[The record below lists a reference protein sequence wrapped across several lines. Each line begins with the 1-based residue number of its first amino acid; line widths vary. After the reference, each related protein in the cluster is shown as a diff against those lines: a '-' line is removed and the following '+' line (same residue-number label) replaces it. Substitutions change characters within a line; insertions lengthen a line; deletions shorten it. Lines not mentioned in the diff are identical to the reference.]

1 MEYLLAG
8 LVLFLGIHSTRIWA
22 DGWRSQVVAR
32 IGLQPWKMLYTA
44 LSVAGLVLIVWGW
57 GLARQSPVLLWQ
69 PPAGLRHAAALVTL
83 LSFVLLAAAFVPGN
97 QIKARFHH
105 PMVLS
110 VKAWALAHLLANGSL
125 ADLLLFGSFLAWSVA
140 QFIVLRRRD
149 RRDGRSYPPGRLGAT
164 VLAVLAGGVA
174 WAVFAFWLHAVLI
187 GVKPFGG
194 Q

>member
-22 DGWRSQVVAR
+22 DGWRSQMVAR
-32 IGLQPWKMLYTA
+32 MGLQPWKMLYTA
-44 LSVAGLVLIVWGW
+44 LSLAGLVLIVWGW

-97 QIKARFHH
+97 QLKARFHH

-125 ADLLLFGSFLAWSVA
+125 ADVLLFGSFLAWSVA

-149 RRDGRSYPPGRLGAT
+149 RREDCIYPPGRPGAT
-164 VLAVLAGGVA
+164 VLTVLAGGVA

>member
-1 MEYLLAG
+1 MAYLLAG

-22 DGWRSQVVAR
+22 DGWRSQMVAR
-32 IGLQPWKMLYTA
+32 MGLQPWKMLYTA
-44 LSVAGLVLIVWGW
+44 LSLAGLVLIVWGW
-57 GLARQSPVLLWQ
+57 GLARQSPVQLWQ

-97 QIKARFHH
+97 QLKARFHH

-125 ADLLLFGSFLAWSVA
+125 ADVLLFGSFLAWSVA

-149 RRDGRSYPPGRLGAT
+149 RREDRIYPPGRPGAT
-164 VLAVLAGGVA
+164 ALTALAGALA
-174 WAVFAFWLHAVLI
+174 WAVFAFWLHALLI
-187 GVKPFGG
+187 GVKPFGRM
-194 Q
+194 

>member
-1 MEYLLAG
+1 MAYLLAG

-22 DGWRSQVVAR
+22 DGWRSQMVAR
-32 IGLQPWKMLYTA
+32 MGLQPWKMVYTA
-44 LSVAGLVLIVWGW
+44 LSLAGLVLIVWGW
-57 GLARQSPVLLWQ
+57 GLARQSPVQLWQ

-97 QIKARFHH
+97 QLKARFHH

-125 ADLLLFGSFLAWSVA
+125 ADVLLFGSFLAWSVA

-149 RRDGRSYPPGRLGAT
+149 RREDRIYPPGRPGATALT
-164 VLAVLAGGVA
+164 VLAGALA
-174 WAVFAFWLHAVLI
+174 WAVFAFWAHGLLV
-187 GVKPFGG
+187 GVRPLG
-194 Q
+194 

>member
-125 ADLLLFGSFLAWSVA
+125 ADVLLFGSFLAWSVA

>member
-8 LVLFLGIHSTRIWA
+8 LVLFLGIHSARIFA
-22 DGWRSQVVAR
+22 DGWRSQMVAR
-32 IGLQPWKMLYTA
+32 MGLQPWKMLYTA
-44 LSVAGLVLIVWGW
+44 LSLAGLVLIVWGW

-125 ADLLLFGSFLAWSVA
+125 ADVLLFGSFLAWSVA

>member
-125 ADLLLFGSFLAWSVA
+125 ADVLLFGSFLAWSVA

-149 RRDGRSYPPGRLGAT
+149 RRDGRSYPPGRSGAT
-164 VLAVLAGGVA
+164 VLTVLAGGVA

>member
-8 LVLFLGIHSTRIWA
+8 LVLFLGIHSMRIFA
-22 DGWRSQVVAR
+22 DGWRSQMVAR

-44 LSVAGLVLIVWGW
+44 LSLAGLVLIVWGW

-125 ADLLLFGSFLAWSVA
+125 ADVLLFGSFLAWSVA

>member
-1 MEYLLAG
+1 MAYLLAG

-22 DGWRSQVVAR
+22 DGWRSQMVAR
-32 IGLQPWKMLYTA
+32 MGLQPWKMLYTA
-44 LSVAGLVLIVWGW
+44 LSLAGLVLIVWGW

-97 QIKARFHH
+97 QLKARFHH

-125 ADLLLFGSFLAWSVA
+125 ADVLLFGSFLAWSVA

-149 RRDGRSYPPGRLGAT
+149 RREDRIYPSGRPGAT
-164 VLAVLAGGVA
+164 VLTVLAGGVA
-174 WAVFAFWLHAVLI
+174 WAVFAFWLHALLI
-187 GVKPFGG
+187 GVKPFGRL
-194 Q
+194 